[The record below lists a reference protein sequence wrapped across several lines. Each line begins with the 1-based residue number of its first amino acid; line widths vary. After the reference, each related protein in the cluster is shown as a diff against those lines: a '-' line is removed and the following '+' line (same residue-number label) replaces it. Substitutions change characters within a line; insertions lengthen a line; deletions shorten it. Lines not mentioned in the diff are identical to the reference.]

1 MSKQLIHQYYNQLD
15 SQKRVGATNEMSI
28 KRAFDKL
35 IDHLAFSKNYIYV
48 TEITIKN
55 DTGKKNIRPDGVLKN
70 QLNLEIG
77 YVESKDSKDTLD
89 EEINKKLYKDG
100 YPKTNIIFQDG
111 IETVLIQKGI
121 EVSRILM
128 NDADKL
134 EKILNQFINYKSSLT
149 SH

>member
-55 DTGKKNIRPDGVLKN
+55 DSGKKNIRPDGVLKN
-70 QLNLEIG
+70 QLNLEI
-77 YVESKDSKDTLD
+77 Y
-89 EEINKKLYKDG
+89 
-100 YPKTNIIFQDG
+100 
-111 IETVLIQKGI
+111 
-121 EVSRILM
+121 
-128 NDADKL
+128 
-134 EKILNQFINYKSSLT
+134 
-149 SH
+149 